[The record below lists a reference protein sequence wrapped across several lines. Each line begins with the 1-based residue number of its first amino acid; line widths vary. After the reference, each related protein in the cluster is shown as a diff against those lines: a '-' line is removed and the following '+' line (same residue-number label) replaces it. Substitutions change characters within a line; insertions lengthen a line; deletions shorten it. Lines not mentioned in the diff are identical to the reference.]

1 MRRVFIVLACVCIIK
16 IAQADELDEAWVYF
30 LNGKYNISERIV
42 DSLLKNQNSSPKIYY
57 LKALLLSKRMSF
69 EESRSYF
76 EKLSFYSGIW
86 KEYALSGNADT
97 FFLEGEFKKA
107 SLLYSAF
114 LNEYSFSELTSEVM
128 YKYALCLRKA
138 GEWDAAEEYFD
149 KLVKKYPASISSTY
163 ARKILTENEFFFTI
177 QIGSF
182 LNYDN
187 AYNLSRKVSSLGYD
201 AHIKKIVHKGK
212 LYYRVRVGM
221 FETRL
226 EAENQLKELAS
237 GGFSGMIYP

>member
-1 MRRVFIVLACVCIIK
+1 MRRVLVVLACVFIMK
-16 IAQADELDEAWVYF
+16 IAQADEFDEAWIYF

-42 DSLLKNQNSSPKIYY
+42 DTLLKNQNSSPKIYY
-57 LKALLLSKRMSF
+57 LKALLLSKGMRF
-69 EESRSYF
+69 EKSRSYF
-76 EKLSFYSGIW
+76 EKLSFYGGRW

-97 FFLEGEFKKA
+97 FFLEGKFKKA
-107 SLLYSAF
+107 DMLYSAF
-114 LNEYSFSELTSEVM
+114 LNKYPQSGLKSEVM
-128 YKYALCLRKA
+128 YKYALCLRKE
-138 GEWDAAEEYFD
+138 GKWDAAREYFD
-149 KLVKKYPASISSTY
+149 KLVRKYPSSISSTY

-187 AYNLSRKVSSLGYD
+187 AYNLSRKIASLGYE

-226 EAENQLKELAS
+226 EAENQLKKMAS
-237 GGFSGMIYP
+237 DGFNGMIYP